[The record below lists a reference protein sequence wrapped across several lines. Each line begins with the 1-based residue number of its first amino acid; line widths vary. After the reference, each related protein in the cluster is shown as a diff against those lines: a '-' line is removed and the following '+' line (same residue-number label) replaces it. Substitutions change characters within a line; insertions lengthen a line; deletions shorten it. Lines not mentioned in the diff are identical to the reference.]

1 MIIVKSIVYKINIL
15 LLSVIY
21 VISSAIEIN

>member
-21 VISSAIEIN
+21 VISSVIEIN